1 MWSGGKGEKKYN
13 KVVCFIER
21 VKNEELMK
29 SVSEKEDTRRKG
41 RSLGRWKDRVRIR
54 STQTK
59 EMLLVGVGSNKQREV
74 EALLPWPHPW
84 GLFIERTKHQ
94 TYGYVKSMKKVN

>member
-59 EMLLVGVGSNKQREV
+59 EMLLVGVGSNKQRER
-74 EALLPWPHPW
+74 WR
-84 GLFIERTKHQ
+84 LFFHGHTLGGCSLKEQNIRP
-94 TYGYVKSMKKVN
+94 MDM